1 MLREGNSIA
10 IAGLTRVAFVSTAV
24 LVLTGPV
31 ALGNGPVHFMGLGDL
46 PGGGFE
52 STRATVSADGSVVAG
67 IGRSASGLEA
77 FRWTLTDPNTLTGVM
92 EGLGDFAGGAFYSA
106 GLGISADGLVIVGDG
121 QSALGKQAFRWTE
134 AIGMLPLIS
143 DQSGNI
149 AYATNADGSMV
160 TGQNGEGSGQDAF
173 CWEDD
178 GDGVPEI
185 GETQLLPDLP
195 GGGVYGNALAISDD
209 GSVIVGHA
217 QDDTG
222 PAIVPTMWTR
232 PGNDWEVSPLEPRGL
247 TGKATDVSPT
257 GSAVVGYRSNEAF
270 RWTQA
275 TGMVGLGD
283 LEGGS
288 ALSVAYGVSA
298 DGSVVVG
305 VGSSPAGEEAII
317 WDETYGM
324 RNLRQVLNAY
334 GVDLTDWTLSVAL
347 GISDDG
353 RTIVG
358 RGINPDGN
366 TEAWIALI
374 PEPAPLLGDLNDD
387 GVVGQTD
394 LNAVLAD
401 WGHDPP
407 LLPFTDPSGD
417 GMVSQHDLDFV
428 LTDWGK
434 GIPPG
439 TVPEPATLGMFAL
452 CGLALFRRKPTSR

>member
-1 MLREGNSIA
+1 
-10 IAGLTRVAFVSTAV
+10 
-24 LVLTGPV
+24 
-31 ALGNGPVHFMGLGDL
+31 
-46 PGGGFE
+46 
-52 STRATVSADGSVVAG
+52 
-67 IGRSASGLEA
+67 
-77 FRWTLTDPNTLTGVM
+77 
-92 EGLGDFAGGAFYSA
+92 
-106 GLGISADGLVIVGDG
+106 
-121 QSALGKQAFRWTE
+121 
-134 AIGMLPLIS
+134 MLPLIS